1 MQTRTV
7 KYAIGALLGL
17 ALLACD
23 RGGEAFDGEQPFALK
38 ETCLHIDLN
47 FAGEAP
53 SKAATP
59 DTPEVEGQDWE
70 NDIQTL
76 SVFVRNI
83 HDNVWAWDTIVRL
96 YNVQKGK
103 DYEVRLNKPLTASTK
118 LYAAANISTAQ
129 ETAFMQQVD
138 NGNSYYD
145 LPGNDFRLVE
155 DLAPYSNSAT
165 ARRNTIA
172 MCCTGAAQAQ
182 ATEGEEDNHFS
193 VEFTL
198 KRLVAK
204 VLVTCEETNVQG
216 GDDNVKYAPVK
227 ENLGWIRLDSLRY
240 ALNGLNRKTYILQ
253 QIDKDKTDTDANV
266 TDPNPDLTD
275 FPTEESTLNNFYSFP
290 LGRTGK
296 EGEYE
301 KVLPFNSQKNYYEGI
316 YCPENTFYP
325 EDTFEEGQWMMITHV
340 VISAVFTPKVLQV
353 EYGLFDYIE
362 KKSNLPE
369 EQKTALLALK
379 PTEIPEGKDIVEVTC
394 QTEETAQLLLTESLR
409 QASRLLDMDKSHTDA
424 ERFFKEAS
432 YFYYKRD
439 EQFYTYGATM
449 SALNIE
455 EGNGLE
461 LDDLEE
467 FGNYVPY
474 NGGQGYYYTYIDNRH
489 PDKKQGESFA
499 FYKHGQVERN
509 RYYILTIKSFS
520 NPGASFTN
528 PDYIEVHTR
537 TLNWENGG
545 TGTTEPLGPGTT
557 INQTRRQP

>member
-1 MQTRTV
+1 M
-7 KYAIGALLGL
+7 
-17 ALLACD
+17 
-23 RGGEAFDGEQPFALK
+23 K

-53 SKAATP
+53 SKAANP
-59 DTPEVEGQDWE
+59 DTPEVGGKAWE

-83 HDNVWAWDTIVRL
+83 HNNAWAWDTIVRL
-96 YNVQKGK
+96 YNVQQGK
-103 DYEVRLNKPLTASTK
+103 DYEVRLNKPLTASTE

-138 NGNSYYD
+138 NGEAYT

-155 DLAPYSNSAT
+155 DLAPYSTSET
-165 ARRNTIA
+165 ARKNTIA
-172 MCCTGAAQAQ
+172 MCCTGAAQA
-182 ATEGEEDNHFS
+182 TKGEEDNHFS

-204 VLVTCEETNVQG
+204 VLVTCEEASNVQG

-253 QIDKDKTDTDANV
+253 QIDEKETDTDANV
-266 TDPNPDLTD
+266 TDPNPDLTKFD
-275 FPTEESTLNNFYSFP
+275 TEESTINDFYSFP

-301 KVLPFNSQKNYYEGI
+301 KVLPFNSQKDYYEGI

-325 EDTFEEGQWMMITHV
+325 EETFEEGQWMMITHV
-340 VISAVFTPKVLQV
+340 VISAVFTPKLLWV
-353 EYGLFDYIE
+353 EYGLFDYIAGE
-362 KKSNLPE
+362 NGISE
-369 EQKTALLALK
+369 EQKEIVATLK
-379 PTEIPEGKDIVEVTC
+379 ASIDESGVHEATDVVKVTC

-409 QASRLLDMDKSHTDA
+409 RAKRLLGMDNSHTDA

-432 YFYYKRD
+432 YFYYKKD
-439 EQFYTYGATM
+439 KEFYTYGATM
-449 SALNIE
+449 SKLPIE
-455 EGNGLE
+455 EGNELE
-461 LDDLEE
+461 LDDLKQ

-474 NGGQGYYYTYIDNRH
+474 NGGQGYYYTYIDNRQEK
-489 PDKKQGESFA
+489 DGEFL

-509 RYYILTIKSFS
+509 RYYILTINSFS

-537 TLNWENGG
+537 TLNWEAGG
-545 TGTTEPLGPGTT
+545 TGTTDPLGPGTT
-557 INQTRRQP
+557 IDKTRRQP

>member
-17 ALLACD
+17 ALLACA
-23 RGGEAFDGEQPFALK
+23 RGGEAFDGEQPFAVK

-47 FAGEAP
+47 FAGKAP
-53 SKAATP
+53 SKAANP
-59 DTPEVEGQDWE
+59 DTPEVGGKAWE

-83 HDNVWAWDTIVRL
+83 HNNVWAWDTIVRL
-96 YNVQKGK
+96 YNVQQNK
-103 DYEVRLNKPLTASTK
+103 DYEVRLNKPLTASTE

-138 NGNSYYD
+138 NEKSYYD

-155 DLAPYSNSAT
+155 DLAPYSTSET

-172 MCCTGAAQAQ
+172 MCCTGAAQAK
-182 ATEGEEDNHFS
+182 AAEGEEDDHFS

-204 VLVTCEETNVQG
+204 VLVTCEEASNVQG

-253 QIDKDKTDTDANV
+253 QIEQDVTDTDANV
-266 TDPNPDLTD
+266 TDPNQKLTD
-275 FPTEESTLNNFYSFP
+275 FPTEESTIDDFYSFP

-301 KVLPFNSQKNYYEGI
+301 KVLPFKSQKDYYEGI

-325 EDTFEEGQWMMITHV
+325 EETFEEGQWMMITHV

-353 EYGLFDYIE
+353 EYGLFDYIAE
-362 KKSNLPE
+362 STGVSD
-369 EQKTALLALK
+369 EQKKIVAALK
-379 PTEIPEGKDIVEVTC
+379 ESVNEATEVVEVTC

-409 QASRLLDMDKSHTDA
+409 RASRLLGEGEYADA

-432 YFYYKRD
+432 YFYYKT
-439 EQFYTYGATM
+439 EKEFYTYGATM
-449 SALNIE
+449 SALKIG

-467 FGNYVPY
+467 FRNYVPY
-474 NGGQGYYYTYIDNRH
+474 NGGQGYYYTYINNRQEK
-489 PDKKQGESFA
+489 DGEFL

-509 RYYILTIKSFS
+509 RYYILTINSFS

-537 TLNWENGG
+537 TLNWEAGG
-545 TGTTEPLGPGTT
+545 EGTTGMLGPGSTK
-557 INQTRRQP
+557 TRRQP

>member
-1 MQTRTV
+1 M
-7 KYAIGALLGL
+7 
-17 ALLACD
+17 
-23 RGGEAFDGEQPFALK
+23 
-38 ETCLHIDLN
+38 
-47 FAGEAP
+47 
-53 SKAATP
+53 
-59 DTPEVEGQDWE
+59 
-70 NDIQTL
+70 
-76 SVFVRNI
+76 
-83 HDNVWAWDTIVRL
+83 
-96 YNVQKGK
+96 
-103 DYEVRLNKPLTASTK
+103 
-118 LYAAANISTAQ
+118 
-129 ETAFMQQVD
+129 
-138 NGNSYYD
+138 
-145 LPGNDFRLVE
+145 
-155 DLAPYSNSAT
+155 
-165 ARRNTIA
+165 
-172 MCCTGAAQAQ
+172 
-182 ATEGEEDNHFS
+182 
-193 VEFTL
+193 
-198 KRLVAK
+198 
-204 VLVTCEETNVQG
+204 
-216 GDDNVKYAPVK
+216 
-227 ENLGWIRLDSLRY
+227 
-240 ALNGLNRKTYILQ
+240 
-253 QIDKDKTDTDANV
+253 

>member
-1 MQTRTV
+1 
-7 KYAIGALLGL
+7 
-17 ALLACD
+17 
-23 RGGEAFDGEQPFALK
+23 
-38 ETCLHIDLN
+38 
-47 FAGEAP
+47 
-53 SKAATP
+53 
-59 DTPEVEGQDWE
+59 
-70 NDIQTL
+70 
-76 SVFVRNI
+76 
-83 HDNVWAWDTIVRL
+83 
-96 YNVQKGK
+96 
-103 DYEVRLNKPLTASTK
+103 
-118 LYAAANISTAQ
+118 
-129 ETAFMQQVD
+129 MQQVD
-138 NGNSYYD
+138 NEKSYYD

-155 DLAPYSNSAT
+155 DLAPYSTSET

-172 MCCTGAAQAQ
+172 MCCTGAAQAK
-182 ATEGEEDNHFS
+182 AAEGEEDDHFS

-204 VLVTCEETNVQG
+204 VLVTCEEASNVQG

-253 QIDKDKTDTDANV
+253 QIEQDVTDTDANV
-266 TDPNPDLTD
+266 TDPNQKLTD
-275 FPTEESTLNNFYSFP
+275 FPTEESTIDDFYSFP

-301 KVLPFNSQKNYYEGI
+301 KVLPFKSQKDYYEGI

-325 EDTFEEGQWMMITHV
+325 EETFEEGQWMMITHV

-353 EYGLFDYIE
+353 EYGLFDYIAE
-362 KKSNLPE
+362 STGVSD
-369 EQKTALLALK
+369 EQKKIVAALK
-379 PTEIPEGKDIVEVTC
+379 ESVNEATEVVEVTC

-409 QASRLLDMDKSHTDA
+409 RASRLLGEGEYADA

-432 YFYYKRD
+432 YFYYKT
-439 EQFYTYGATM
+439 EKEFYTYGATM
-449 SALNIE
+449 SALKIG

-467 FGNYVPY
+467 FRNYVPY
-474 NGGQGYYYTYIDNRH
+474 NGGQGYYYTYINNRQEK
-489 PDKKQGESFA
+489 DGEFL

-509 RYYILTIKSFS
+509 RYYILTINSFS

-537 TLNWENGG
+537 TLNWEAGG
-545 TGTTEPLGPGTT
+545 EGTTGMLGPGSTK
-557 INQTRRQP
+557 TRRQP

>member
-1 MQTRTV
+1 M
-7 KYAIGALLGL
+7 
-17 ALLACD
+17 ALLACA
-23 RGGEAFDGEQPFALK
+23 RGGEAFDGEQPFAVK

-47 FAGEAP
+47 FAGETP

-59 DTPEVEGQDWE
+59 DTPKVERQDWE

-83 HDNVWAWDTIVRL
+83 HNNAWAWDTIVRL
-96 YNVQKGK
+96 YNVQQGK
-103 DYEVRLNKPLTASTK
+103 DYEVRLKKPLTAGTE

-129 ETAFMQQVD
+129 EEAFMQQVD
-138 NGNSYYD
+138 KGEAYT
-145 LPGNDFRLVE
+145 LPDNDFRLVE
-155 DLAPYSNSAT
+155 DLAPYSTSET

-216 GDDNVKYAPVK
+216 GDDNMKYAPVK

-253 QIDKDKTDTDANV
+253 QIKQDVTDTDANV
-266 TDPNPDLTD
+266 TDPNPDLTKFD
-275 FPTEESTLNNFYSFP
+275 TEESTLNDFYSFP

-301 KVLPFNSQKNYYEGI
+301 KVLPFNSQEDYYEGI
-316 YCPENTFYP
+316 YCPENTFEP

-340 VISAVFTPKVLQV
+340 VISAVFTPKVLWV
-353 EYGLFDYIE
+353 EYGLFDYIAE
-362 KKSNLPE
+362 STGVSD
-369 EQKTALLALK
+369 EQKKIVAALK
-379 PTEIPEGKDIVEVTC
+379 ASVDESGVHEATDVVEVAC
-394 QTEETAQLLLTESLR
+394 QTEETVQLLLTESLR
-409 QASRLLDMDKSHTDA
+409 RARRLLGMDDSHTDA

-432 YFYYKRD
+432 YFYHNAK
-439 EQFYTYGATM
+439 EEFYTYGATM
-449 SALNIE
+449 SKLQIE
-455 EGNGLE
+455 EGNELE
-461 LDDLEE
+461 LDDLKQ

-474 NGGQGYYYTYIDNRH
+474 NGGQGYYYTYIDNRQ
-489 PDKKQGESFA
+489 DEKKNDDFL

-545 TGTTEPLGPGTT
+545 TGTTGTLGPGNNVTK
-557 INQTRRQP
+557 TRRQP